1 MSEAAN
7 GMIKWGILGTGW
19 IAEQFA
25 ADLKHASNGELYAIG
40 SRTEESARKFADKF
54 GAPVAHGSYEAL
66 AADAEVD
73 AIYVATPHPFHK
85 ENVLTALE
93 GGKAVLCE
101 KPFTVNA
108 RELEELIATAREKKL
123 FLMEA
128 MWSRFL
134 KPIGQVR
141 QWLSE
146 EKIGEVR
153 VVKAEFGF
161 DAGWNPEGRLL
172 NPELGGGALLDAGI
186 YPVSFASMV
195 FGPNPDN
202 VWTTAHLG
210 ETGVDEHF
218 TILLDYG
225 QGRTASLHG
234 GVRLEFPNDAY
245 IHGTKGYIHIPQ
257 FLFAKEATLHV
268 SGQEPVTVTD
278 DREDRGIK
286 GYAYEAEEVGRAL
299 LEGRRESGVISL
311 AESMGIMRLLDNVR
325 AQWGLKYPFEK

>member
-7 GMIKWGILGTGW
+7 GKIKWGILGTGW
-19 IAEQFA
+19 IAEQFV

-40 SRTEESARKFADKF
+40 SRTKESADKFAEKF
-54 GAPVAHGSYEAL
+54 GAPVTHGSYEEL
-66 AADAEVD
+66 ANDPNVD

-85 ENVLTALE
+85 ENVLTALA

-101 KPFTVNA
+101 KPFTVSA
-108 RELEELIATAREKKL
+108 GELDELIETAREKKL

-134 KPIGQVR
+134 PPIEQVR
-141 QWLSE
+141 QWLADD
-146 EKIGEVR
+146 KIGDVR
-153 VVKAEFGF
+153 IVKAEFGF

-172 NPELGGGALLDAGI
+172 NPDLGGGALLDAGI

-195 FGPNPDN
+195 LGPNPDN
-202 VWTTAHLG
+202 IWTTAYIG

-218 TILLDYG
+218 TIMLDYG
-225 QGRTASLHG
+225 DGKTASLHG
-234 GVRLEFPNDAY
+234 GVRVNFPNDAF

-257 FLFAKEATLHV
+257 FLFAKEATLYV
-268 SGQEPVTVTD
+268 NGEEPVKVTD

-299 LEGRRESGVISL
+299 LEGRRESTVITL
-311 AESMGIMRLLDNVR
+311 AESLGIMRLLDNVR
-325 AQWGLKYPFEK
+325 GQWGLKYPFEK

>member
-7 GMIKWGILGTGW
+7 SKIKWGILGTGW

-25 ADLKHASNGELYAIG
+25 SDLKHASNGELYAIG
-40 SRTEESARKFADKF
+40 SRTLESASRFAEKF
-54 GAPVAHGSYEAL
+54 GAPVSHGSYEEL
-66 AADAEVD
+66 AADPNVD

-85 ENVLTALE
+85 ENVLTALA

-101 KPFTVNA
+101 KPFTVSAHELQTLIEAA
-108 RELEELIATAREKKL
+108 RDKKL

-134 KPIGQVR
+134 PPIVQVR
-141 QWLSE
+141 KWLE
-146 EKIGEVR
+146 EGKIGEVR

-195 FGPNPDN
+195 FGPNPDKI
-202 VWTTAHLG
+202 WTTAHIG

-225 QGRTASLHG
+225 NGKTASLHG
-234 GVRLEFPNDAY
+234 GVRLDLPNDAF

-268 SGQEPVTVTD
+268 SGEEPVTVTD

-299 LEGRRESGVISL
+299 AEGRRESSVITL

-325 AQWGLKYPFEK
+325 GQWGLKYPFE

>member
-1 MSEAAN
+1 MSEAA
-7 GMIKWGILGTGW
+7 GSSIKWGILGTGW

-54 GAPVAHGSYEAL
+54 GAPKAHGSYEEL
-66 AADAEVD
+66 ANDPDVD

-85 ENVLTALE
+85 ENVLTALS

-101 KPFTVNA
+101 KPFTVSA
-108 RELEELIATAREKKL
+108 GELEELIEAARGKEL

-134 KPIGQVR
+134 KPLVQVR
-141 QWLSE
+141 EWLAE
-146 EKIGEVR
+146 GKIGEIR
-153 VVKAEFGF
+153 IVKAEFGF

-195 FGPNPDN
+195 FGPNPDQIS
-202 VWTTAHLG
+202 TTAHIG

-218 TILLDYG
+218 TIMLDYG
-225 QGRTASLHG
+225 NGKTASLHG
-234 GVRLEFPNDAY
+234 GIRLDMPNDAF

-257 FLFAKEATLHV
+257 FLFAKEATLYV
-268 SGQEPVTVTD
+268 SGEEAVKVTD

-286 GYAYEAEEVGRAL
+286 GYVYEAEEVGRAM
-299 LEGRRESGVISL
+299 LEGRRESSVISL
-311 AESMGIMRLLDNVR
+311 AESMGIMRLLDSVR
-325 AQWGLKYPFEK
+325 AQWGLKYPFE

>member
-1 MSEAAN
+1 MSEAAS
-7 GMIKWGILGTGW
+7 GKIKWGILGTGW

-40 SRTEESARKFADKF
+40 SRTLESASKFADKF
-54 GAPVAHGSYEAL
+54 GAPVSHGSYEEL
-66 AADAEVD
+66 ANDPDVD

-85 ENVLTALE
+85 ENVLTALN

-101 KPFTVNA
+101 KPFTVNS
-108 RELEELIATAREKKL
+108 RELEELIVTAREKKL

-134 KPIGQVR
+134 KPLVQVR
-141 QWLSE
+141 EWLSE
-146 EKIGEVR
+146 ERLGELR
-153 VVKAEFGF
+153 IVKAEFGF

-202 VWTTAHLG
+202 IWTTAHIG

-268 SGQEPVTVTD
+268 NGEDPVTVTD

-286 GYAYEAEEVGRAL
+286 GYAYEAEEVGLAL

-325 AQWGLKYPFEK
+325 AQWGLKYPFE